1 MVSVLLATAAVGQD
15 NASTAGNVVRA
26 TISDVGRVASEL
38 SSNASQWGA
47 PVASEYGWGAYF
59 QAIGVVFLILA
70 VLAGG
75 FYLLKRVGPRA
86 GLGRLS
92 QSTLRLEG
100 QLSIGPK
107 KSVVVVRFL
116 NKRLVLGVTDTTIN
130 LLTTETDYEQDDFKG
145 ELEEARKR
153 GDPS

>member
-1 MVSVLLATAAVGQD
+1 MFLATAAVAQD
-15 NASTAGNVVRA
+15 NASTAGNAVRA
-26 TISDVGRVASEL
+26 TISDVGRAASEL
-38 SSNASQWGA
+38 SANASEWGL
-47 PVASEYGWGAYF
+47 PVASDYGWGAYF
-59 QAIGVVFLILA
+59 QAIGMVFLILA

-92 QSTLRLEG
+92 KGNLRLEG
-100 QLSIGPK
+100 QLSIGAK

-116 NKRLVLGVTDTTIN
+116 NKRLVLGVTDTSIN
-130 LLTTETDYEQDDFKG
+130 LLTTETDHEHDDFEG